1 MFAML
6 FYFNASFKARWYDV
20 LRKAVFVKVSDTTK
34 LNNVIVARYK
44 KINKLINDFQI
55 RGVCRKCDSFIS
67 SIVFL

>member
-1 MFAML
+1 ML
-6 FYFNASFKARWYDV
+6 VWCVEYSCFCTSEPACRQAG
-20 LRKAVFVKVSDTTK
+20 DTRM
-34 LNNVIVARYK
+34 LNNAVAARYK